1 MRRADLESVA
11 GQLSPAV
18 ARFVRDSRARL
29 VLLMNSS
36 AQVLA
41 QHGFSRSLDVIQM
54 ASLGAAIHA
63 SSRVLAQMLGE
74 PGFTHLHQGRG
85 QGQIFIGA
93 FPTPA
98 EELILIVI
106 FDEDSSI
113 GLIRVLFEAFARET
127 AALPGWSTA
136 RPTLDQESF
145 ERDLEAG
152 LGRLFS

>member
-1 MRRADLESVA
+1 LQSVA
-11 GQLSPAV
+11 GQLAPAV
-18 ARFVRDSRARL
+18 QRFVRDSRARL
-29 VLLMNSS
+29 VLLINSS

-41 QHGFSRSLDVIQM
+41 QHGFTRSVDVVHM

-63 SSRVLAQMLGE
+63 SSRALAQMLGE
-74 PGFTHLHQGRG
+74 PGFQHLHQGGGR
-85 QGQIFIGA
+85 GQIFIGA

-113 GLIRVLFEAFARET
+113 GLVRVLFEAFAREA
-127 AALPGWSTA
+127 AALPGWRIA
-136 RPTLDQESF
+136 RPTQDAASF

-152 LGRLFS
+152 LDRLFG